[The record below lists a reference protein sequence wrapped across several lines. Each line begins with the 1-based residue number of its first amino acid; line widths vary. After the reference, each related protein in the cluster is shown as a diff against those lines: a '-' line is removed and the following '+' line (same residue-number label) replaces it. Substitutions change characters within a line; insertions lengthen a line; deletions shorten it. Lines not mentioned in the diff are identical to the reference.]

1 MASCPVIARARV
13 RSPAM
18 VCACIDIGSNT
29 TRVLVADARRDRVT
43 EILQRRAFTRLG
55 RGLQAGD
62 PIPRAR
68 IDEVA
73 RVVAEQRRLA
83 EDAGASAIRAV
94 ATAAVRG
101 APNRDEVV
109 AAVREAGVELSVI
122 DGEEEAR
129 LTFLGAT
136 RGQDGI
142 GDGRVGVVDVGG
154 GSTEIAVGTPGGG
167 IDWWVSVPL
176 GSSRLT
182 DDVLRHDPPTAEELR
197 AMDERARAPIE
208 DLDVPS
214 AASAMGVGGS
224 ATSLRRLVGP
234 VLDRHSLERALGVLA
249 GAPAGEVAARHEIE
263 PERVPLLPAGILI
276 LAAAARC
283 LGQPLRVGCGGL
295 REGVLLELATGT

>member
-1 MASCPVIARARV
+1 
-13 RSPAM
+13 M

-29 TRVLVADARRDRVT
+29 TRVLVADAQRGRLT
-43 EILQRRAFTRLG
+43 EILQQRAFTRLG
-55 RGLQAGD
+55 RGLRAGD
-62 PIPRAR
+62 PIPRAK

-83 EDAGASAIRAV
+83 EEAGASAVRVV
-94 ATAAVRG
+94 ATAAVRS

-109 AAVREAGVELSVI
+109 AAVGEAGGIELVVL
-122 DGEEEAR
+122 DGAEEAR
-129 LTFLGAT
+129 LAFLGAT
-136 RGQDGI
+136 RTQDGI

-182 DDVLRHDPPTAEELR
+182 DEVLRHDPPTAEELR
-197 AMDERARAPIE
+197 TMDERARAPIE

-214 AASAMGVGGS
+214 ASSAMGVGGS

-249 GAPAGEVAARHEIE
+249 GSPAAEVAARHEIE
-263 PERVPLLPAGILI
+263 LERVPLLPAGILI

-283 LGQPLRVGCGGL
+283 LGQPLKVGCGGL
-295 REGVLLELATGT
+295 REGVLLDLATGS